1 MYMKEQNDI
10 QKEPS
15 ICIIGGGIIGM
26 MSAYYLSRRT
36 KSKIIILEKNKN
48 LCQGASKTN
57 AGTLFFSRILP
68 ITYRDI
74 SLSNLWKNR
83 KSINWNRNFFK
94 ATTLNI
100 WSSLFNFQQNQTKS
114 EQLQELSRQEFLKTT
129 NSLGIYQNI
138 PNILNNPN
146 NPNKQNNYQ
155 KVGYSSGIFQ
165 YFFDK
170 TKYQNQIKKY
180 KLQDK
185 ENIDLN
191 HPYTNLIMEQLTGRK
206 QSSGTKQSTG
216 SKQLTESRQKIYS
229 VFYHNNYVMNT
240 EIMID
245 KLKDYFD
252 KNSQVTIKTE
262 VKVSGLYVKNGKIQ
276 HLITNQGNI
285 EADKY
290 IICAGID
297 SNKLDIIEE
306 HDIKDNKNMYL
317 HYHRY
322 SRYFIYNCLN
332 QNNHLNQKDKDS
344 KIIKKKKLKLP
355 ILTVSGFSWEIEL
368 PYIIRLLSDLFQIN
382 CIVGG
387 EQNIFYSIFDKNND
401 SKLRI
406 TYGYFINPINSQNM
420 LNNWDKIIPNIFPF
434 IHLTKPTLC
443 HRPVSPDGLPII
455 CKDREISNLY
465 FNIGHGFLGWTLSC
479 ASAKLIT
486 DIIEGKVP
494 SIDLSMRRFQLFGG
508 FCDDIP

>member
-26 MSAYYLSRRT
+26 MSAYYLSRQT

-100 WSSLFNFQQNQTKS
+100 WSSLFNFQQNQTKC

-129 NSLGIYQNI
+129 NSLGIYQN
-138 PNILNNPN
+138 NQN

-170 TKYQNQIKKY
+170 IKYQNQIKKY

-191 HPYTNLIMEQLTGRK
+191 HPYTNLIMEQLTG
-206 QSSGTKQSTG
+206 TKQSTG
-216 SKQLTESRQKIYS
+216 SKQSTDSKQQIYS

-252 KNSQVTIKTE
+252 KNPQVTIKTE

-306 HDIKDNKNMYL
+306 HDIKDNKDMYL

-332 QNNHLNQKDKDS
+332 QEHNHLNQKDKDS

-387 EQNIFYSIFDKNND
+387 ERNIFYSIFDKNND

-406 TYGYFINPINSQNM
+406 TYGYFINPINPQH
-420 LNNWDKIIPNIFPF
+420 LLDNWNKIIPGVFPF
-434 IHLTKPTLC
+434 IHLTKPILC

-455 CKDREISNLY
+455 SKDREISNLY

-486 DIIEGKVP
+486 DIIEGKLP
-494 SIDLSMRRFQLFGG
+494 YIDLSMDRFELFGN
-508 FCDDIP
+508 FFWRFL

>member
-1 MYMKEQNDI
+1 
-10 QKEPS
+10 
-15 ICIIGGGIIGM
+15 
-26 MSAYYLSRRT
+26 
-36 KSKIIILEKNKN
+36 
-48 LCQGASKTN
+48 CQGASKTN

-100 WSSLFNFQQNQTKS
+100 WSSLFNFQQNQTKC

-129 NSLGIYQNI
+129 NSLGIYQN
-138 PNILNNPN
+138 NQN

-170 TKYQNQIKKY
+170 IKYQNQIKKY

-191 HPYTNLIMEQLTGRK
+191 HPYTNLIMEQLTG
-206 QSSGTKQSTG
+206 TKQSTG
-216 SKQLTESRQKIYS
+216 SKQSTDSKQQIYS

-252 KNSQVTIKTE
+252 KNPQVTIKTE

-306 HDIKDNKNMYL
+306 YD
-317 HYHRY
+317 
-322 SRYFIYNCLN
+322 
-332 QNNHLNQKDKDS
+332 
-344 KIIKKKKLKLP
+344 
-355 ILTVSGFSWEIEL
+355 T
-368 PYIIRLLSDLFQIN
+368 
-382 CIVGG
+382 
-387 EQNIFYSIFDKNND
+387 
-401 SKLRI
+401 
-406 TYGYFINPINSQNM
+406 
-420 LNNWDKIIPNIFPF
+420 
-434 IHLTKPTLC
+434 
-443 HRPVSPDGLPII
+443 
-455 CKDREISNLY
+455 
-465 FNIGHGFLGWTLSC
+465 
-479 ASAKLIT
+479 
-486 DIIEGKVP
+486 
-494 SIDLSMRRFQLFGG
+494 
-508 FCDDIP
+508 